1 MRRAATARRRLLIHQ
16 IYFFLGWGAVAPP
29 PAFDMSVVKSR
40 LRAKCVLPVQQ
51 LLNKSIEVLVR
62 KYLSKDIISNLV
74 STVNCP

>member
-1 MRRAATARRRLLIHQ
+1 MRRAATARRRLLI
-16 IYFFLGWGAVAPP
+16 PP
-29 PAFDMSVVKSR
+29 PAFDMPVVKSR

-74 STVNCP
+74 STVNS